1 MAKKVAV
8 LAVNPANGC
17 GLFQYL
23 EAFFE
28 NGISY
33 KVFAVSNTKEICTN
47 SGITLIVDDVIA
59 NLKGHEDEFDA
70 MVFSCG
76 DAIPQFA
83 QHAGEP
89 YNQDLM
95 AVIAAFGQKGK
106 IMIGHCAGAMLFD
119 MAGAIDGKIVAVH
132 PLAKPAIQKG
142 KATDN
147 KSEVDGNIYT
157 AQDENSI
164 WTMMPQVL
172 DALK

>member
-1 MAKKVAV
+1 MSR
-8 LAVNPANGC
+8 
-17 GLFQYL
+17 
-23 EAFFE
+23 
-28 NGISY
+28 I
-33 KVFAVSNTKEICTN
+33 
-47 SGITLIVDDVIA
+47 
-59 NLKGHEDEFDA
+59 DA

-83 QHAGEP
+83 QHANEP

-119 MAGAIDGKIVAVH
+119 IAGVIDGKTIAVH
-132 PLAKPAIQKG
+132 PLAKSAIQKG

-147 KSEVDGNIYT
+147 KSEADGNIYT

-164 WTMMPQVL
+164 WTMMSQVL
-172 DALK
+172 EVLK